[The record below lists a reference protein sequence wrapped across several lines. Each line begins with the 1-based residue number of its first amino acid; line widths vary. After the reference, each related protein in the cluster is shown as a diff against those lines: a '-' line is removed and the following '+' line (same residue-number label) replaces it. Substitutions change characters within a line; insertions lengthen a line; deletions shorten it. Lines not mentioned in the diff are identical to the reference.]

1 VSGGQTGGPA
11 ASQEEIADLEARLAE
26 LRSQPSA
33 AEQARQDKRDR
44 YARQREQAEA
54 AETADFD
61 AYRALQAPT
70 TLGVKIRGRVFH
82 LPKQAPLSFTLE
94 TERQKSGSG
103 RMTTEDLRRM
113 VTMLF
118 GPQAL
123 DHIVESGYDHDDLGI
138 LIMYASAN
146 LGSPVERVS
155 FAEAERFYR
164 ENEERLRSGKAPA
177 GPRPGEAPNRAA
189 RRRGKRKR
197 GGQSS
202 ATGR

>member
-1 VSGGQTGGPA
+1 MTGRQTGGPA

-33 AEQARQDKRDR
+33 AEQARQEKRDR
-44 YARQREQAEA
+44 YARQREQAEE

-61 AYRALQAPT
+61 AYRALQAPAT
-70 TLGVKIRGRVFH
+70 IGVRIRGRVFH

-94 TERQKSGSG
+94 TERQKSANG

-113 VTMLF
+113 VTMLL
-118 GPQAL
+118 GPEAL

-146 LGSPVERVS
+146 LGSPVERVT

-164 ENEERLRSGKAPA
+164 ENEERLRTGKAPA
-177 GPRPGEAPNRAA
+177 GPPGPAPNREA

-197 GGQSS
+197 GGRSS
-202 ATGR
+202 AAGR